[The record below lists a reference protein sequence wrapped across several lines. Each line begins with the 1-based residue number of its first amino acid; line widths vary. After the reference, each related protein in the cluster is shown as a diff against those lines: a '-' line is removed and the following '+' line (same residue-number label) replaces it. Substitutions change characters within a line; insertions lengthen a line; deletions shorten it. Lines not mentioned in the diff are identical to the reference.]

1 METITRHHAW
11 FWLFFLIMFVNV
23 GAAQPT
29 LENAIDNR
37 LESQQEEIKTQ
48 EQVDS
53 LADENRDLLHEY
65 RNVLYRIESLKIFNN
80 QIEKQVAKQ
89 EETLVSLKKQLGRV
103 EVTQRD
109 FVPFMLRMVDTLEEF
124 VALDVPFLP
133 EERSMRIKTI
143 REMMD
148 RPDINLP
155 DKYRR
160 IMEAYQIEM
169 EYGRTIET
177 YEDRI
182 KIGDQ
187 EQTVDILRVGRLV
200 LAYQTLDGRSSG
212 TWDKTAKVWQPLPD
226 DYNRSIAHGVKI
238 ARKQAPPEL
247 FKLPVPAPE
256 KTQ

>member
-1 METITRHHAW
+1 VNTIIRHHAW
-11 FWLFFLIMFVNV
+11 LWLFLLFTFVNV
-23 GAAQPT
+23 QAAQPP
-29 LENAIDNR
+29 LESAIDNR
-37 LESQQEEIKTQ
+37 LESQREEIKTQ
-48 EQVDS
+48 EQVDT

-80 QIEKQVAKQ
+80 QIAKQVARQ
-89 EETLVSLKKQLGRV
+89 EETLVSLKKQLDRV

-124 VALDVPFLP
+124 VALDVPFLSR
-133 EERSMRIKTI
+133 ERAMRIKTI

-169 EYGRTIET
+169 EYGRTIEA

-182 KIGDQ
+182 KLGDQ

-212 TWDKTAKVWQPLPD
+212 IWDKTGKSWKSLPD
-226 DYNRSIAHGVKI
+226 DYNRSIAHGLRI

-256 KTQ
+256 KSQ